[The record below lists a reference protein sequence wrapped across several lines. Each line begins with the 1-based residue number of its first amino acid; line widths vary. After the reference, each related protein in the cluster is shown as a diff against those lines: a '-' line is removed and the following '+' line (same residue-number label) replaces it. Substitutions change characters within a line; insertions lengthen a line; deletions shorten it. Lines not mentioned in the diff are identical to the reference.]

1 MPVSSHGEGG
11 VVLVLLSAVS
21 KSVASSPA
29 PLTLPVSPLARKGT
43 DPSSGASRRVTCT
56 RSRHISEEYS
66 GRWAL
71 GVYSV
76 LSTSCWCVF
85 SLPVCAPTQLSFLQP
100 STRPVQTKAISIRVR
115 CERFWHISWCWSS
128 CPLLTTWRW
137 PA

>member
-1 MPVSSHGEGG
+1 M
-11 VVLVLLSAVS
+11 LVLLSAVS

-43 DPSSGASRRVTCT
+43 APSSGASRRVTCT

-76 LSTSCWCVF
+76 LFLVNQLLVCFQSPCLCSNSALLPAAVNAASTDKSNKYSCA
-85 SLPVCAPTQLSFLQP
+85 L
-100 STRPVQTKAISIRVR
+100 
-115 CERFWHISWCWSS
+115 
-128 CPLLTTWRW
+128 
-137 PA
+137 